1 MIVLNTFIDE
11 DELASSMKSAKEL
24 LSYVNSLVPE
34 LYKHNLIL
42 ISNQRYFM
50 YQYILTN
57 MEVDRRQRSIINELV
72 KGIRIAGS
80 ISEFIPICEVEQCV
94 DKHKVNKYFIEEGNG
109 IRYVN

>member
-1 MIVLNTFIDE
+1 
-11 DELASSMKSAKEL
+11 
-24 LSYVNSLVPE
+24 
-34 LYKHNLIL
+34 
-42 ISNQRYFM
+42 M

-72 KGIRIAGS
+72 KDIRIAGS
-80 ISEFIPICEVEQCV
+80 ISEFFPICGVEQYV